1 MCYDPH
7 VNVDLSTSTETLVRK
22 LMESHGFES
31 EDAAIADAVSARLE
45 EEAYWTE
52 LRASIVESQTSIRA
66 GGGTLLTPELG
77 PRILREAR
85 AHRDAKR

>member
-1 MCYDPH
+1 M
-7 VNVDLSTSTETLVRK
+7 NAELSPSTASLLRR
-22 LMESHGFES
+22 LMQSGGFEN
-31 EDAAIADAVSARLE
+31 EEAAIADAVSARLE

-52 LRASIVESQTSIRA
+52 LRPSIVESQTSIRA

>member
-1 MCYDPH
+1 M
-7 VNVDLSTSTETLVRK
+7 NVELSPSTASLLRR
-22 LMESHGFES
+22 LMQSGGFEN
-31 EDAAIADAVSARLE
+31 EEAAIADAVSARLE

-52 LRASIVESQTSIRA
+52 LRPSIVESQTSIRA

>member
-1 MCYDPH
+1 M
-7 VNVDLSTSTETLVRK
+7 NVELSPSTSSLLRR
-22 LMESHGFES
+22 LMQSGGFEN
-31 EDAAIADAVSARLE
+31 EEAAIADAVSARLA